1 MSKKITNPENLLKN
15 MDKFENGV
23 SLLKEF
29 YHVDTILRAKG
40 LLWFCNEIKTINYE
54 EEKISLNELS
64 IQMKKYS
71 KTFEK
76 HSKNLDVEK

>member
-1 MSKKITNPENLLKN
+1 MSKSKINPYTVIED
-15 MDKFENGV
+15 MDKVFE
-23 SLLKEF
+23 L
-29 YHVDTILRAKG
+29 
-40 LLWFCNEIKTINYE
+40 IKNYE

-76 HSKNLDVEK
+76 HSKNLDVKK

>member
-1 MSKKITNPENLLKN
+1 MDTNNIIEVSGRMFQVKRKIPETQIN

-54 EEKISLNELS
+54 DIR
-64 IQMKKYS
+64 
-71 KTFEK
+71 
-76 HSKNLDVEK
+76 

>member
-1 MSKKITNPENLLKN
+1 MDTNNIIEVNGRMFQVKRKIPETQIN

-40 LLWFCNEIKTINYE
+40 LLWFCNEIKTIDYVEIE
-54 EEKISLNELS
+54 E
-64 IQMKKYS
+64 
-71 KTFEK
+71 
-76 HSKNLDVEK
+76 

>member
-1 MSKKITNPENLLKN
+1 MDTNNIIEVNGRMFQVKRKIPETQIN

-40 LLWFCNEIKTINYE
+40 LLWFCNEIETIDY
-54 EEKISLNELS
+54 
-64 IQMKKYS
+64 
-71 KTFEK
+71 
-76 HSKNLDVEK
+76 VEIKE

>member
-1 MSKKITNPENLLKN
+1 MDTNNIIEVNGRMFQVKRKIPETQIN

-29 YHVDTILRAKG
+29 YHVDTILRAKV

-54 EEKISLNELS
+54 DIR
-64 IQMKKYS
+64 
-71 KTFEK
+71 
-76 HSKNLDVEK
+76 

>member
-1 MSKKITNPENLLKN
+1 MKKSNKKILEKELSKDIDILLSYISKINPYTVIED
-15 MDKFENGV
+15 MDKVFE
-23 SLLKEF
+23 L
-29 YHVDTILRAKG
+29 
-40 LLWFCNEIKTINYE
+40 IKNYE